1 MKKFTLK
8 SPKLGGW
15 LIGIIARY
23 YSMFSLAGD
32 FLEEFEEMAR
42 AKGALR
48 AWLWYWSHLL
58 KSLPFFLKDFV
69 FWRFVMF
76 RNYLKISIR
85 NITKHRIYSA
95 INILGLTAGLACCL
109 FILLW
114 VQDELSY
121 DRFNKKMDN
130 LYRVILEYPQ
140 GSQTTFVSY
149 AAPAASE
156 WLKNNIPE
164 IVESARFRIVTNRPQ
179 ILVKYGEK
187 QYFEER
193 FGFGDAELFDL
204 FTFPFLVGDP
214 KTALSNPNSIVLS
227 EDMASKYFGQEDPI
241 GKVLNVENQFDFIVT
256 GIISNI
262 PNNSHLQFDSLVP
275 FANIESFMPEFGKFL
290 NRHNLH
296 FFRTYLLVNENASIP
311 ELKEKVSNYMA
322 IQFNNGD
329 TTDYKWRHHL
339 QPVKDI
345 HLRTRGMKDH
355 MKRGDIRYVYI
366 FSFTGILVL
375 LIACI
380 NFMSLSTARSCKRA
394 KEVGMRK
401 VVGAHRLNL
410 VGQFFGEAIF
420 SSLLALIMALI
431 IVLAS
436 LPAFNSLTGKQIAL
450 GFSNNKLTFVGFL
463 LIALV
468 TGLLSGSYPAVYL
481 SSIKPIKV
489 LKGAVGLEK
498 GKGLLRKTMVVTQ
511 FVIAI
516 GLIVC
521 TLIIYNQYNYMR
533 NINLGFDKEHIVY
546 IMLKGNLKE
555 KYQAV
560 KNDLLQDSHIVNVAA
575 SSKILTNAILVS
587 GDFGWEG
594 KEEQEER
601 LSFSFSSVGYDF
613 IETFKME
620 MVQGRSF
627 SKDTPKKPYE
637 EIIINEA
644 TARFMNVE
652 SPIGLGTS
660 VFGNKGTIIGVVKNY
675 NFQSLHNE
683 IRPLVLIIEPEA
695 FQFMNIR
702 IHPDNIRDTIRHI
715 EKVCRKFEPGFP
727 FEYHFLDEAFE
738 ILYKSEEQMSRL
750 FNCLA
755 VFAIF
760 IACLG
765 LFGLSLFIAES
776 RFKEIGIRKVLG
788 ASVPSLIELV
798 SREFVMLVILANIIA
813 WPVAYY
819 AMNRWLQNFAFR
831 ASLSAGTF
839 LMSGFLTFIISLI
852 TISYQSIKAATAN
865 PVESLRYE

>member
-1 MKKFTLK
+1 MKGFTLK

-23 YSMFSLAGD
+23 YRMSSLAGD
-32 FLEEFEEMAR
+32 FLEEFEETAR
-42 AKGALR
+42 SKGSLR
-48 AWLWYWSHLL
+48 AWLWYWGHLL
-58 KSLPFFLKDFV
+58 KSIPVFLIDFI

-85 NITKHRIYSA
+85 NITKHRIHSA
-95 INILGLTAGLACCL
+95 INILGLTVGLACCL

-121 DRFNKKMDN
+121 DRFNKNLDN
-130 LYRVILEYPQ
+130 LYRVILEYPR
-140 GSQTTFVSY
+140 GSQTTFTSY
-149 AAPAASE
+149 AAPAAAE

-164 IVESARFRIVTNRPQ
+164 VVESARFRIVANRPQ

-187 QYFEER
+187 QYFEEK

-204 FTFPFLVGDP
+204 FTFPFLSGDP

-256 GIISNI
+256 GIMKNI

-275 FANIESFMPEFGKFL
+275 FENIESFMPEYGKFL
-290 NRHNLH
+290 HRHNLH
-296 FFRTYLLVNENASIP
+296 FFRTYILVHEGASIP
-311 ELKEKVSNYMA
+311 ELKEKVSRYIA
-322 IQFNNGD
+322 TQFNEEY
-329 TTDYKWRHHL
+329 TSDYKWRHHL
-339 QPVKDI
+339 QPVKEI
-345 HLRTRGMKDH
+345 HLHTRGMKDL
-355 MKRGDIRYVYI
+355 MKRGDIRYIYI

-380 NFMSLSTARSCKRA
+380 NFMNLSTALSCKRA

-410 VGQFFGEAIF
+410 IGQFFGEAVF

-431 IVLAS
+431 IVFAS
-436 LPAFNSLTGKQIAL
+436 QPAFNSLTGKQIAL
-450 GFSNNKLTFVGFL
+450 DISSHKLTFIGFL

-468 TGLLSGSYPAVYL
+468 TGLLSGSYPAMYL
-481 SSIKPIKV
+481 SSIKPVKV

-498 GKGLLRKTMVVTQ
+498 GKGFLRKAMVVTQ

-516 GLIVC
+516 CLIVC
-521 TLIIYNQYNYMR
+521 TLIIYNQYKYMR

-546 IMLKGNLKE
+546 IKLNGNLKE
-555 KYQAV
+555 KYQAL
-560 KNDLLQDSHIVNVAA
+560 KNELLQDAHIVNVA
-575 SSKILTNAILVS
+575 SSSRILTNAIDWA
-587 GDFGWEG
+587 GDFYWEG
-594 KEEQEER
+594 KDEQEER

-613 IETFKME
+613 IETFKMQI
-620 MVQGRSF
+620 VQGRSF
-627 SKDTPKKPYE
+627 SKDILRKPNE

-644 TARFMNVE
+644 AARFMNVA
-652 SPIGLGTS
+652 SPVGLAAN
-660 VFGNKGTIIGVVKNY
+660 VNNVKGTIIGVVKNY

-683 IRPLVLIIEPEA
+683 IKPLVLTIEPEA

-715 EKVCRKFEPGFP
+715 EKVCRTFEPGFP

-750 FNCLA
+750 FNCLT

-776 RFKEIGIRKVLG
+776 RFREIGIRKVLG

-798 SREFVMLVILANIIA
+798 SREFVVLVILANIIA

-819 AMNRWLQNFAFR
+819 VMNRWLQNFAYR

-839 LMSGFLTFIISLI
+839 LLSGFLAFIVSLI
-852 TISYQSIKAATAN
+852 TVSFQSIKAATAN
-865 PVESLRYE
+865 PVDSLRYE

>member
-1 MKKFTLK
+1 MKRFTLK

-23 YSMFSLAGD
+23 YSMSSLAGD
-32 FLEEFEEMAR
+32 FLEEFDELAR
-42 AKGALR
+42 ARGSLR
-48 AWLWYWSHLL
+48 AWLWYWRHLL
-58 KSLPFFLKDFV
+58 KSIPVFMIDFI

-85 NITKHRIYSA
+85 NITKHRIHSA
-95 INILGLTAGLACCL
+95 INILGLTVGLACCL
-109 FILLW
+109 FILVW

-121 DRFNKKMDN
+121 DRFNKNLDN
-130 LYRVILEYPQ
+130 LYRVILEYPR

-149 AAPAASE
+149 AAPAAAE

-164 IVESARFRIVTNRPQ
+164 IVESARFRIVANRPQ

-227 EDMASKYFGQEDPI
+227 EDMANKYFGQEDPI

-256 GIISNI
+256 GIMKNI
-262 PNNSHLQFDSLVP
+262 PNNSHLLFDSLVP
-275 FANIESFMPEFGKFL
+275 FENIESFMPEYGKFL
-290 NRHNLH
+290 DRHNLH
-296 FFRTYLLVNENASIP
+296 FFRTYLLVHEGASIP

-322 IQFNNGD
+322 IQFKRED
-329 TTDYKWRHHL
+329 RPDYKWRHHL

-345 HLRTRGMKDH
+345 HLRTRGIKDL
-355 MKRGDIRYVYI
+355 MKRGDIRYIYI

-380 NFMSLSTARSCKRA
+380 NFMNLSTARSCKRA

-401 VVGAHRLNL
+401 VIGAHRLNL
-410 VGQFFGEAIF
+410 IGQFFGEAVF

-481 SSIKPIKV
+481 SSIKPVKV

-498 GKGLLRKTMVVTQ
+498 GKGFLRKTMVVTQ

-546 IMLKGNLKE
+546 IKLKGNLKE

-575 SSKILTNAILVS
+575 SSKILTNAMDRS
-587 GDFGWEG
+587 GDFYWEG
-594 KEEQEER
+594 KEEQEEN

-613 IETFKME
+613 IETFKMQ

-627 SKDTPKKPYE
+627 SKDIPKKPYE

-644 TARFMNVE
+644 AARFMNVE
-652 SPIGLGTS
+652 SPVGLGTS
-660 VFGNKGTIIGVVKNY
+660 VEGDKGTIIGVVKNY

-702 IHPDNIRDTIRHI
+702 IHPDNIRDSIRHI
-715 EKVCRKFEPGFP
+715 EKVCRTFEPGVP

-738 ILYKSEEQMSRL
+738 ILYKSEEQMRRL

-755 VFAIF
+755 VFAVF

-776 RFKEIGIRKVLG
+776 RFREIGIRKVLG

-798 SREFVMLVILANIIA
+798 SKEFVVLVILANIIA

-831 ASLSAGTF
+831 TSLSAGTF
-839 LMSGFLTFIISLI
+839 LLSGLLAFTISLI
-852 TISYQSIKAATAN
+852 TVSYQSIKAATAN
-865 PVESLRYE
+865 PVDSLRYE

>member
-1 MKKFTLK
+1 MKGFTLR

-15 LIGIIARY
+15 LIGIIARH
-23 YSMFSLAGD
+23 YSMPSLAGD
-32 FLEEFEEMAR
+32 FLEEFEDTAR
-42 AKGALR
+42 VRGSLR
-48 AWLWYWSHLL
+48 AWLWYWRHLL
-58 KSLPFFLKDFV
+58 KSIPVFLIDFI

-85 NITKHRIYSA
+85 NITKNKIHSA
-95 INILGLTAGLACCL
+95 INILGLTVGLACCL
-109 FILLW
+109 FILVW
-114 VQDELSY
+114 IQDELSY
-121 DRFNKKMDN
+121 DRFNKNLDN
-130 LYRVILEYPQ
+130 LYRVILEYPKE
-140 GSQTTFVSY
+140 SQSAFTSY
-149 AAPAASE
+149 AAPAAAE

-164 IVESARFRIVTNRPQ
+164 IAESARFRIVANRPQ

-187 QYFEER
+187 QYYEEK

-204 FTFPFLVGDP
+204 FTFPFLVGNP

-227 EDMASKYFGQEDPI
+227 EDMARKYFGQEDPI
-241 GKVLNVENQFDFIVT
+241 GKVLNVENQYDFIVT
-256 GIISNI
+256 GIMSNI
-262 PNNSHLQFDSLVP
+262 PHNSHLLFDSLVP
-275 FANIESFMPEFGKFL
+275 FENIESFMPEYGKFL
-290 NRHNLH
+290 HRHNLH
-296 FFRTYLLVNENASIP
+296 FFRTYILVHEGTSIP
-311 ELKEKVSNYMA
+311 ELKEKVSKYLSIKFDVKESM
-322 IQFNNGD
+322 
-329 TTDYKWRHHL
+329 WRHHL
-339 QPVKDI
+339 QPVKEI
-345 HLRTRGMKDH
+345 HLRTRGMKDL
-355 MKRGDIRYVYI
+355 MKRGDIRYIYI

-380 NFMSLSTARSCKRA
+380 NFMNLSTARSCKRA

-410 VGQFFGEAIF
+410 IGQFFGEAVF
-420 SSLLALIMALI
+420 SSLLALVMALI
-431 IVLAS
+431 IVFAS

-450 GFSNNKLTFVGFL
+450 DISNHKLTFIAFL

-481 SSIKPIKV
+481 SSIKPVKV

-498 GKGLLRKTMVVTQ
+498 GKGFLRKTMVVTQ

-546 IMLKGNLKE
+546 IKLNGNLKE

-560 KNDLLQDSHIVNVAA
+560 KNDLLQDAHIVNVAA
-575 SSKILTNAILVS
+575 SSRILTNAIDWG
-587 GDFGWEG
+587 GDFYWEG
-594 KEEQEER
+594 KEEKEER
-601 LSFSFSSVGYDF
+601 LSFSYSTVGYDF

-627 SKDTPKKPYE
+627 SQDIPRKPNE

-644 TARFMNVE
+644 AARFMNVE
-652 SPIGLGTS
+652 SPVGLATNANN
-660 VFGNKGTIIGVVKNY
+660 VKGTIIGVVKNY

-683 IRPLVLIIEPEA
+683 IRPLVLTFDPEN
-695 FQFMNIR
+695 FQFMHIR
-702 IHPDNIRDTIRHI
+702 IHPDNIHDTIRHI
-715 EKVCRKFEPGFP
+715 EKICRTFEPGVP

-776 RFKEIGIRKVLG
+776 RFREIGIRKVLG

-798 SREFVMLVILANIIA
+798 SREFVVLVILANIIA

-819 AMNRWLQNFAFR
+819 VMNRWLQNFAYR
-831 ASLSAGTF
+831 TSLSAGTF
-839 LMSGFLTFIISLI
+839 LLSGFLAFIVSLI
-852 TISYQSIKAATAN
+852 TVSFQSIKAATAN
-865 PVESLRYE
+865 PVDSLRYE